1 MSSPSVILSG
11 SQSQMPSYSFSPA
24 KQFELKL
31 YGGEEMQSAILDAPG
46 AIARGCNIHDNMI
59 GYIYVLETDLFG
71 KTGDDG
77 TVTIASLAEGIEAEA
92 QVRHPHLRG
101 PAPRTAKPVSGGQS
115 VVFEIGL
122 KPDRRKQG
130 SRSANS
136 VLPWKLCTSIQTSP
150 HGSVWDYRPKPVKE
164 YSKPAI
170 AFSSRV
176 CQRQA

>member
-1 MSSPSVILSG
+1 MSSPSVVLSG

-24 KQFELKL
+24 KPLELKL
-31 YGGEEMQSAILDAPG
+31 YGGEEMQSAILDTPG

-77 TVTIASLAEGIEAEA
+77 TVTFASLAEGIEAEA
-92 QVRHPHLRG
+92 QVWHHRLRG
-101 PAPRTAKPVSGGQS
+101 PTPRTSKLLSGGQS

-122 KPDRRKQG
+122 KPDRRKQD
-130 SRSANS
+130 SRLANS
-136 VLPWKLCTSIQTSP
+136 VLPWKLCTSIQTGL
-150 HGSVWDYRPKPVKE
+150 HGSIWGHRPKPVKQ